1 MLSSGKVSS
10 LCASLNSVLGSFDI
24 EKVCSLVE
32 KYYPADFSNQERM
45 QLECQ
50 LPHFQLDVCNHPEL
64 KGLSSLADLTSGL
77 VKLDKDSSYPMV
89 DKLLRLLLT
98 LSVSTATTERAFS
111 AMKFVKT
118 RLRSKMGDAY
128 LWDYLVVNL
137 FDKIDV
143 VLLYCFCNEDYILTY
158 ALWLVPLL
166 FLYYVLAGLVAWRL
180 SLPPLSSDP
189 GFAPG
194 WISTDHSRACAR
206 AFASFAPPRLVQLF
220 SDQLFRKSSCGENLA
235 V

>member
-1 MLSSGKVSS
+1 VTGEATRGPEWAWHPPTGMLSSGKVSS
-10 LCASLNSVLGSFDI
+10 LCTNLNSILGSFDI

-98 LSVSTATTERAFS
+98 LPVSTATIERAFS

-118 RLRSKMGDAY
+118 CLRSKMGDVY
-128 LWDYLVVNL
+128 LRSKMGDVYLRDYLVV
-137 FDKIDV
+137 
-143 VLLYCFCNEDYILTY
+143 YIERE
-158 ALWLVPLL
+158 
-166 FLYYVLAGLVAWRL
+166 LAVMI
-180 SLPPLSSDP
+180 SSDD
-189 GFAPG
+189 
-194 WISTDHSRACAR
+194 IIKVYD
-206 AFASFAPPRLVQLF
+206 
-220 SDQLFRKSSCGENLA
+220 LA
-235 V
+235 NTHRTKFKITEIKF

>member
-1 MLSSGKVSS
+1 MTKSRNKNDNTTVFHHYKFDVFNVAIDQQLNEIEDRFGGQATDLLS
-10 LCASLNSVLGSFDI
+10 LCAFLNPILGSFDI

-77 VKLDKDSSYPMV
+77 VKLGKDSSYPMV

-98 LSVSTATTERAFS
+98 LPVSTATTERAFS

-128 LWDYLVVNL
+128 LRDYLVVYIERELAAMICSDDIIKAYDLANTRRAK
-137 FDKIDV
+137 FKIT
-143 VLLYCFCNEDYILTY
+143 EM
-158 ALWLVPLL
+158 
-166 FLYYVLAGLVAWRL
+166 
-180 SLPPLSSDP
+180 
-189 GFAPG
+189 
-194 WISTDHSRACAR
+194 
-206 AFASFAPPRLVQLF
+206 
-220 SDQLFRKSSCGENLA
+220 
-235 V
+235 